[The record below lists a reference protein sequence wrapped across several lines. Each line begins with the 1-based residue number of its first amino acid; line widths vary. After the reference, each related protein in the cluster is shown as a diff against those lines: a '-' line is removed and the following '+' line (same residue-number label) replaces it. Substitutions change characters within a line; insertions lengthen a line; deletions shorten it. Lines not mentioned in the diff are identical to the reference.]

1 MPSTRR
7 LLIVV
12 GILLCAFVSTG
23 CEPVEPTSGK
33 IGQIWLVDETYS
45 PADEAVEA
53 RMNEIVPKV
62 QFSGTP
68 FKDVVQSLRK
78 TGKVSIHVKWC
89 ALEIIGV
96 KRTST
101 VSVDLTNV
109 TFAKAL
115 QIILDNVSGVTPMG
129 YLIDK
134 GVITI
139 SHCDDLSRYTVTRI
153 YDINDLID
161 RPKPAFP
168 DKALLVEVI
177 RKAIHRPIKAPKKDD
192 AETLADAYQERIE
205 ELAEEIMDELPGRY
219 TYIHDLM
226 DLIRTTV
233 DLTSWR
239 GGEACGEI
247 GSIMAFD
254 GKLIITQTHNNHRTI
269 RALLSAMREQTST
282 LPAWKKSASK

>member
-1 MPSTRR
+1 MSTHR

-12 GILLCAFVSTG
+12 GIFLCAFVSTG
-23 CEPVEPTSGK
+23 CEPVGPTSDK
-33 IGQIWLVDETYS
+33 IGQIWLVDETYT
-45 PADEAVEA
+45 PADEAIRA
-53 RMNEIVPKV
+53 KINETIPKV
-62 QFSGTP
+62 QCKGVKFA
-68 FKDVVQSLRK
+68 DVVQFLRE
-78 TGKVSIHVKWC
+78 TGKVNIHVRWDP
-89 ALEIIGV
+89 LETIGV
-96 KRTST
+96 ERTTLVT
-101 VSVDLTNV
+101 VNLSNV
-109 TFAKAL
+109 TLKKAL
-115 QIILDNVSGVTPMG
+115 RVILDDVGGVTPMG

-139 SHCDDLSRYTVTRI
+139 SSCDDLSHYTVTRI
-153 YDINDLID
+153 YDVSDLID
-161 RPKPAFP
+161 RPKPDLP
-168 DKALLVEVI
+168 DKALLAEVI
-177 RKAIHRPIKAPKKDD
+177 RKAICQPIKISKKDD

-254 GKLIITQTHNNHRTI
+254 GKLIITQTHNNHRII
-269 RALLSAMREQTST
+269 RALLSAMREQTPT
-282 LPAWKKSASK
+282 LPARNKSTSK